1 MFKAALFVFIG
12 GGIGST
18 LRYALSIAFGTDQ
31 PWHLGTLAANVLG
44 CFILGYLSHYFSLS
58 DTANQ
63 SLYLLLAT
71 GFCGGFTTFST
82 FSLEGFALIDK
93 SKILLFL
100 LYVLVSISI
109 GIIGIIAGQWI
120 SKIIHT

>member
-18 LRYALSIAFGTDQ
+18 MRYALSITFGTDQ
-31 PWHLGTLAANVLG
+31 PLHLGTLVANVLG
-44 CFILGYLSHYFSLS
+44 CFILGYLSHYFSLNDS
-58 DTANQ
+58 TNQ

-93 SKILLFL
+93 SKLLLFL
-100 LYVLVSISI
+100 LYLLISISI
-109 GIIGIIAGQWI
+109 GILGIIAGQWI
-120 SKIIHT
+120 SKVIHT

>member
-1 MFKAALFVFIG
+1 
-12 GGIGST
+12 
-18 LRYALSIAFGTDQ
+18 
-31 PWHLGTLAANVLG
+31 
-44 CFILGYLSHYFSLS
+44 
-58 DTANQ
+58 
-63 SLYLLLAT
+63 LAT

-109 GIIGIIAGQWI
+109 GIFGIIAGQWI

>member
-1 MFKAALFVFIG
+1 MFKAVLFVFIG

-18 LRYALSIAFGTDQ
+18 LRYILSIALGTDQ
-31 PWHLGTLAANVLG
+31 PWHLGTLLANVVG
-44 CFILGYLSHYFSLS
+44 CFILGYLSHYFSLNDS
-58 DTANQ
+58 SNQ

-100 LYVLVSISI
+100 VYVLVSISI
-109 GIIGIIAGQWI
+109 GILGIIAGQWI
-120 SKIIHT
+120 SKTIHN

>member
-18 LRYALSIAFGTDQ
+18 MRYALSIAFGTDQ
-31 PWHLGTLAANVLG
+31 PLHLGTLVANVLG
-44 CFILGYLSHYFSLS
+44 CFILGYLSHYFSLNDS
-58 DTANQ
+58 TNQ

-93 SKILLFL
+93 SKLLLFL
-100 LYVLVSISI
+100 LYLLISISI
-109 GIIGIIAGQWI
+109 GILGIIAGQWI
-120 SKIIHT
+120 SKVIHT